1 MFEKTS
7 GVWVSITKKMNWC
20 QEKHIKKGKNKK
32 KVKKGG
38 TCCKGNLNEEKTK
51 GEKLLHVKFMTAR
64 VHIFKLINQ
73 NPNQV

>member
-32 KVKKGG
+32 KVKEGRY
-38 TCCKGNLNEEKTK
+38 
-51 GEKLLHVKFMTAR
+51 LL
-64 VHIFKLINQ
+64 
-73 NPNQV
+73 